1 VNQQT
6 IIETMPISSKP
17 IIFLAFSND
26 PKNNLSKLADERIAI
41 LNILQPLV
49 DQNQCELLIEAAAT
63 PEDIFRVFSQRK
75 NRNRITV
82 FHYAGHADGNGI
94 HTVSTEGNNQMTYA
108 SGLAKLFGM
117 QKNLKLVFLNGCSTK
132 RQVEVLQ
139 SEGILNIIATSV
151 SIGDKTAMMLAE
163 QFYATFAQN
172 ESIDNAFNTAYAF
185 IEGKEGDLRDANN
198 SRKLWKDK
206 EEEKKGLPWEKYFKE
221 GNWRLA
227 NFRPINNP
235 FKIFLAYSIWDE
247 PQKKMLDRHLSPL
260 KRSKLIDVFDET
272 KLELGENSWDSMIK
286 HLNETRIV
294 LLLVSHNLFHDA
306 DKLMDEVMERYERD
320 AITLIPVYI
329 STCVIQDAKF
339 AQLEPLPKRELY
351 RGEIL
356 RFVNEWGDRKDMA
369 YYKIAEGLRNWIMA
383 LKKEQN

>member
-1 VNQQT
+1 
-6 IIETMPISSKP
+6 MPISSKP

-49 DQNQCELLIEAAAT
+49 DQNQCELLIEGAAT

-75 NRNRITV
+75 NRNRITI

-94 HTVSTEGNNQMTYA
+94 HTVSTEGDNQTTYA

-139 SEGILNIIATSV
+139 SEGILNVIATSV

-172 ESIDNAFNTAYAF
+172 ESIDNAFKTAYAF
-185 IEGKEGDLRDANN
+185 IEGKEGDLRDSNN
-198 SRKLWKDK
+198 SRKLWKDRK
-206 EEEKKGLPWEKYFKE
+206 EEKKGLPWENYFKK
-221 GNWRLA
+221 GDWRLA
-227 NFRPINNP
+227 NFRPINEP
-235 FKIFLAYSIWDE
+235 FKIFLAYSFLDDTE
-247 PQKKMLDRHLSPL
+247 KKKLDRQLAVLQRRKMIDVFSETGVEAGSDTNKTIMNHLNTAHIIL
-260 KRSKLIDVFDET
+260 LLVTDNLFFDAGKLIDEAV
-272 KLELGENSWDSMIK
+272 
-286 HLNETRIV
+286 
-294 LLLVSHNLFHDA
+294 
-306 DKLMDEVMERYERD
+306 ERYERD
-320 AITLIPVYI
+320 AVTLIPVYLKK
-329 STCVIQDAKF
+329 CVIEDEKF
-339 AQLEPLPKRELY
+339 AQLQPLPGKHLHN
-351 RGEIL
+351 GKIW
-356 RFVNEWGDRKDMA
+356 RFVNEWDNEDMA
-369 YYKIAEGLRNWIMA
+369 YYEIAVGLRNLIVS